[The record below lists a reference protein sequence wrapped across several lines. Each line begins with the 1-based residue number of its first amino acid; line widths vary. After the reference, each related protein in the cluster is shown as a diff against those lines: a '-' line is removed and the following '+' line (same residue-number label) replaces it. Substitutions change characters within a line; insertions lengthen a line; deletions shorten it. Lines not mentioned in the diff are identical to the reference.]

1 MRSTRLVTGPEFSA
15 FLAAYAG
22 PLEAQRVGQIVAYVD
37 TQNGADFPDNMVASF
52 LPAGSGRRR
61 DSGWRVVMD
70 EQETE
75 NA

>member
-15 FLAAYAG
+15 FLAAYPE

-37 TQNGADFPDNMVASF
+37 TQSGVKFPDNMVASF
-52 LPAGSGRRR
+52 LPAGNGRRR
-61 DSGWRVVMD
+61 DGGWRVVMD